1 MASAAAD
8 IKLLAGTANPLLADE
23 VSEAMGIP
31 LCEVD
36 IKTFADGERALHCVR
51 SARVLA
57 ERARCARAGEVFVQ
71 IGENVR
77 GCDVFVIQPT
87 CSVRACHTSPLALTP
102 PFTWLL
108 ALTPNPR
115 SRLTTT

>member
-36 IKTFADGERALHCVR
+36 IKTFADGEREDGCLPLLLRAYSL
-51 SARVLA
+51 SARAVL
-57 ERARCARAGEVFVQ
+57 EQARSSSRSGRTCAA
-71 IGENVR
+71 
-77 GCDVFVIQPT
+77 
-87 CSVRACHTSPLALTP
+87 ATSL
-102 PFTWLL
+102 
-108 ALTPNPR
+108 
-115 SRLTTT
+115 

>member
-36 IKTFADGERALHCVR
+36 IKTFADGELEDGCPLR

-87 CSVRACHTSPLALTP
+87 CSVRASTRRR
-102 PFTWLL
+102 WL
-108 ALTPNPR
+108 
-115 SRLTTT
+115 

>member
-36 IKTFADGERALHCVR
+36 IKTFADGEHEKRLPLRAI
-51 SARVLA
+51 
-57 ERARCARAGEVFVQ
+57 CART
-71 IGENVR
+71 R
-77 GCDVFVIQPT
+77 
-87 CSVRACHTSPLALTP
+87 
-102 PFTWLL
+102 
-108 ALTPNPR
+108 
-115 SRLTTT
+115 

>member
-36 IKTFADGERALHCVR
+36 IKTFADGDREAHLPT
-51 SARVLA
+51 AI
-57 ERARCARAGEVFVQ
+57 CART
-71 IGENVR
+71 R
-77 GCDVFVIQPT
+77 
-87 CSVRACHTSPLALTP
+87 
-102 PFTWLL
+102 
-108 ALTPNPR
+108 
-115 SRLTTT
+115 

>member
-36 IKTFADGERALHCVR
+36 IKTFADGEREERPLSTACALR
-51 SARVLA
+51 AYSLSARAVL
-57 ERARCARAGEVFVQ
+57 EQARCSSRSG
-71 IGENVR
+71 R
-77 GCDVFVIQPT
+77 T
-87 CSVRACHTSPLALTP
+87 CAAATSL
-102 PFTWLL
+102 
-108 ALTPNPR
+108 
-115 SRLTTT
+115 

>member
-36 IKTFADGERALHCVR
+36 IKTFADGEREARPLIVGTTKWHCSGHCQALWFPLRRILCV
-51 SARVLA
+51 APTTLA
-57 ERARCARAGEVFVQ
+57 V
-71 IGENVR
+71 
-77 GCDVFVIQPT
+77 
-87 CSVRACHTSPLALTP
+87 P
-102 PFTWLL
+102 PFPELCQ
-108 ALTPNPR
+108 
-115 SRLTTT
+115 

>member
-36 IKTFADGERALHCVR
+36 IKTFADGERACSTACDLR
-51 SARVLA
+51 AYSLSARAVL
-57 ERARCARAGEVFVQ
+57 EQARSSSRSGRTCAA
-71 IGENVR
+71 
-77 GCDVFVIQPT
+77 
-87 CSVRACHTSPLALTP
+87 ATSL
-102 PFTWLL
+102 
-108 ALTPNPR
+108 
-115 SRLTTT
+115 

>member
-36 IKTFADGERALHCVR
+36 IKTFADGEREELSTACALR
-51 SARVLA
+51 AYSLSARAVL
-57 ERARCARAGEVFVQ
+57 EQARC
-71 IGENVR
+71 
-77 GCDVFVIQPT
+77 
-87 CSVRACHTSPLALTP
+87 S
-102 PFTWLL
+102 
-108 ALTPNPR
+108 
-115 SRLTTT
+115 SRLGRTCAAATSL

>member
-36 IKTFADGERALHCVR
+36 IKTFADGER
-51 SARVLA
+51 
-57 ERARCARAGEVFVQ
+57 ERG
-71 IGENVR
+71 
-77 GCDVFVIQPT
+77 
-87 CSVRACHTSPLALTP
+87 
-102 PFTWLL
+102 
-108 ALTPNPR
+108 
-115 SRLTTT
+115 

>member
-36 IKTFADGERALHCVR
+36 IKTFADGEREEAALPCVR
-51 SARVLA
+51 SART
-57 ERARCARAGEVFVQ
+57 R
-71 IGENVR
+71 
-77 GCDVFVIQPT
+77 
-87 CSVRACHTSPLALTP
+87 
-102 PFTWLL
+102 
-108 ALTPNPR
+108 
-115 SRLTTT
+115 

>member
-36 IKTFADGERALHCVR
+36 IKTFADGEREEAALHCVR

-87 CSVRACHTSPLALTP
+87 CSVRASTRRR
-102 PFTWLL
+102 WL
-108 ALTPNPR
+108 
-115 SRLTTT
+115 

>member
-36 IKTFADGERALHCVR
+36 IKTFADGERERGCPLR

-87 CSVRACHTSPLALTP
+87 CSVRASTRRR
-102 PFTWLL
+102 WL
-108 ALTPNPR
+108 
-115 SRLTTT
+115 

>member
-36 IKTFADGERALHCVR
+36 IKTFADGEREAAALHCVR
-51 SARVLA
+51 LRAYSLSARAVL
-57 ERARCARAGEVFVQ
+57 EQARCSSRSG
-71 IGENVR
+71 R
-77 GCDVFVIQPT
+77 T
-87 CSVRACHTSPLALTP
+87 CAAATSL
-102 PFTWLL
+102 
-108 ALTPNPR
+108 
-115 SRLTTT
+115 

>member
-36 IKTFADGERALHCVR
+36 IKTFADGEREEAALHCVR
-51 SARVLA
+51 SART
-57 ERARCARAGEVFVQ
+57 R
-71 IGENVR
+71 
-77 GCDVFVIQPT
+77 
-87 CSVRACHTSPLALTP
+87 
-102 PFTWLL
+102 
-108 ALTPNPR
+108 
-115 SRLTTT
+115 

>member
-36 IKTFADGERALHCVR
+36 IKTFADGEREDGCTAI
-51 SARVLA
+51 
-57 ERARCARAGEVFVQ
+57 CART
-71 IGENVR
+71 R
-77 GCDVFVIQPT
+77 
-87 CSVRACHTSPLALTP
+87 
-102 PFTWLL
+102 
-108 ALTPNPR
+108 
-115 SRLTTT
+115 

>member
-36 IKTFADGERALHCVR
+36 IKTFADGERE
-51 SARVLA
+51 
-57 ERARCARAGEVFVQ
+57 ERLPLRAICART
-71 IGENVR
+71 R
-77 GCDVFVIQPT
+77 
-87 CSVRACHTSPLALTP
+87 
-102 PFTWLL
+102 
-108 ALTPNPR
+108 
-115 SRLTTT
+115 